1 MEMMLSIVL
10 FFAVSGKSNVSV
22 DFLEQPVIT
31 MAKTIFTAVPLD
43 EIVISSSFV
52 RTNLRVRGTECVNMF
67 DVEAVGKV
75 PAISHLSDREP
86 LLLSFSSELL
96 VALTASEFP
105 RSFVNP
111 TTGFIKAEPIGANH
125 FESRR
130 QPTEMLVH

>member
-1 MEMMLSIVL
+1 MLSIVL

-31 MAKTIFTAVPLD
+31 MAKTIITAVPLD

-75 PAISHLSDREP
+75 PAISHLSDRVP

-96 VALTASEFP
+96 VVLTASEFP

-130 QPTEMLVH
+130 QTTEMLVH